1 MSRVSPPT
9 PSVSLP
15 PGLDPRTRLALRA
28 GRTAGWL
35 SRRLGRGRGA
45 TVSGGVA
52 LAIEPHALERLS
64 AGRTIALVSAT
75 NGKSTTSWLL
85 AAGVATRGRVA
96 FNATGANMAEG
107 LVWALDGDRSAP
119 YAVLETDEAYLGPI
133 ATATHARVLVLM
145 NLSRDYLER
154 GVRSKK
160 LARHWRD
167 TAASIDWPSTIVANA
182 DDPLV
187 VSSVREHPDVR
198 WVAGG
203 MWWSVDGE
211 ICRTC
216 LVRLQRDGDHWWCDT
231 CGMARPTPD
240 WWLEGSV
247 AHGPGVEAA
256 LELRLPGRTTASNA
270 LFALAGS
277 VEMGA
282 GAARAAGAIAA
293 VDDVDGRYRARS
305 IDGRQVRLLLS
316 KNPSSWTEIIE
327 LQADEDRPLVV
338 VMEARGGTGKDAAFL
353 WDAPFERLAGRP
365 VVVAG
370 NRAVDAALRLQTA
383 GLDVRVVRDP
393 LEAIRTRPVGPVD
406 VAANYPAFL
415 ALAARLG
422 G

>member
-1 MSRVSPPT
+1 MSPATPP
-9 PSVSLP
+9 SRLH
-15 PGLDPRTRLALRA
+15 PRTRLALRA
-28 GRTAGWL
+28 GRAAGWL

-45 TVSGGVA
+45 TISGGVA
-52 LAIEPHALERLS
+52 LAIEPKALERLS
-64 AGRTIALVSAT
+64 AGRTVALVSAT

-85 AAGVATRGRVA
+85 AAGIGTRGRVA
-96 FNATGANMAEG
+96 FNLTGANMAEG

-119 YAVLETDEAYLGPI
+119 FAVLETDEAYLGPI
-133 ATATHARVLVLM
+133 ATATRARVIVLM

-154 GVRSKK
+154 GVRSKT
-160 LARHWRD
+160 LARHWHD
-167 TAASIDWPSTIVANA
+167 TAAAIDWPATIVANA

-187 VSSVREHPDVR
+187 VWAVREHPDVR

-216 LVRLQRDGDHWWCDT
+216 LVRLQRDGDHWWCDA
-231 CGMARPTPD
+231 CGMARPAPD

-247 AHGPGVEAA
+247 ARGPGVEAP
-256 LELRLPGRTTASNA
+256 LHLSLPGRTTASNA

-277 VEMGA
+277 VELGA
-282 GAARAAGAIAA
+282 DAARAATAIAA

-327 LQADEDRPLVV
+327 LQAGEDHPLVV

-353 WDAPFERLAGRP
+353 WDAPFERLAGRR

-370 NRAVDAALRLQTA
+370 NRADDAALRLQTA
-383 GLDVRVVRDP
+383 GLEVRVVGDA
-393 LEAIRTRPVGPVD
+393 LEAIRSQPVGPVD